1 MTEDLSRYNPEGSTL
16 RKAQLRMLSILIE
29 VDKIC
34 RKHKIDYFVD
44 SGTLLGAVRHG
55 GFIPWDDDLDIAI
68 RREDLPRLRKA
79 LQEELPS
86 DMCYQDWTT
95 EENYPMTIA
104 KVRDKHS
111 IFDESYYRMLK
122 ERGIYIDIFFV
133 EPSLPLWLRKPIDY
147 VYIRCIRGM
156 NKFSDRFIEIFL
168 GYLCYPITIL
178 IVDLVRLWGKLFHVK
193 KLGRQYGWKSSLYVN
208 ENVIF
213 PVSEIQYEGHKFY
226 APHDVDTFLH
236 TLYGDYM
243 QIPPKDKRITH
254 NAPITFLEGF
264 KK

>member
-95 EENYPMTIA
+95 EEN
-104 KVRDKHS
+104 
-111 IFDESYYRMLK
+111 
-122 ERGIYIDIFFV
+122 
-133 EPSLPLWLRKPIDY
+133 
-147 VYIRCIRGM
+147 
-156 NKFSDRFIEIFL
+156 
-168 GYLCYPITIL
+168 
-178 IVDLVRLWGKLFHVK
+178 
-193 KLGRQYGWKSSLYVN
+193 
-208 ENVIF
+208 
-213 PVSEIQYEGHKFY
+213 
-226 APHDVDTFLH
+226 
-236 TLYGDYM
+236 
-243 QIPPKDKRITH
+243 
-254 NAPITFLEGF
+254 
-264 KK
+264 